1 MTGQKTYHIETRY
14 EIHDGTFTGQVP
26 NDVKNVAGF
35 VKWLTNDTFW
45 NQDGSTLTISRI
57 DYIINP
63 DLAIEQERN
72 TDLFRVFRSVDDLCP
87 KPKGIVGQEPVRK
100 VVLHV
105 RENVLY
111 KSDAIEYF
119 KQKGIDEKMEHCD
132 AGAVVIPWISKE
144 RRVGLR
150 NSITGEPTEYAQ
162 THHGYDVL
170 NPERDV
176 VVNSKVQELWPNKGS
191 KIPVA
196 LRELFARQK

>member
-14 EIHDGTFTGQVP
+14 EIHDGTFTGRVP
-26 NDVKNVAGF
+26 NDIKNVAGF
-35 VKWLTNDTFW
+35 VEWLTNDTFW
-45 NQDGSTLTISRI
+45 NQDGNTLTISRI
-57 DYIINP
+57 DHIINP
-63 DLAIEQERN
+63 DLAID
-72 TDLFRVFRSVDDLCP
+72 TDLFRVFHSVGDLCL
-87 KPKGIVGQEPVRK
+87 KPKVIVGQGPVRK

-132 AGAVVIPWISKE
+132 AGAVVIPWISEE
-144 RRVGLR
+144 RCVGLR
-150 NSITGEPTEYAQ
+150 NSITGAPTEYTL